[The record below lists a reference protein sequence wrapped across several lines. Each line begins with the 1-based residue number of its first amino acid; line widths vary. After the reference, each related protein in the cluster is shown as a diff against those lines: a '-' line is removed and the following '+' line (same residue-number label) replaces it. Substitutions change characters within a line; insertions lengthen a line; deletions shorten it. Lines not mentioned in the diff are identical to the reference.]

1 MKKRTSIIG
10 TLLLSMFVIFS
21 FFIAIVLLLWFN
33 QYFATE
39 GTTTAP
45 SSFIEF
51 FLNISLLELFAIF
64 FAGIIMTSLI
74 VRFIASNITANF
86 QKFNQFFYDAM
97 SKGEMID
104 EDNLNFKE
112 FTILAHSVN
121 SMIQKANQDKKRLEF
136 NKNYLQMVLDA
147 QKNMVI
153 VRSQAKME
161 MANQAFYN
169 FMKVQ
174 DIDEFRVKH
183 NCISEFFIDGEENE
197 YLTRTIDGLSWVNY
211 ILMNPLKTHKVKLA
225 QDGKNII
232 FEVNASVKE
241 VEEYNKVVL
250 TFNNINELE
259 EQKRAF
265 EKASTIDALT
275 RVSNRLKFD
284 TILEQQ
290 IEMKRYNHSFS
301 LILFDIDDFKKIN
314 DNYGHKV
321 GDNILVELAM
331 IVKNAM
337 RKSDAFARWG
347 GEEFAIILPQ
357 SRIKTAVKIAE
368 KLRAKIDNHT
378 FEEDMKVTCSFGV
391 CEYKKAYDFDT
402 LIERTDEKLYLAK
415 HKGKNQVQF

>member
-1 MKKRTSIIG
+1 
-10 TLLLSMFVIFS
+10 
-21 FFIAIVLLLWFN
+21 
-33 QYFATE
+33 
-39 GTTTAP
+39 
-45 SSFIEF
+45 
-51 FLNISLLELFAIF
+51 
-64 FAGIIMTSLI
+64 
-74 VRFIASNITANF
+74 
-86 QKFNQFFYDAM
+86 
-97 SKGEMID
+97 
-104 EDNLNFKE
+104 
-112 FTILAHSVN
+112 
-121 SMIQKANQDKKRLEF
+121 
-136 NKNYLQMVLDA
+136 MVLDA

-153 VRSQAKME
+153 VRSQAKIE

-174 DIDEFRVKH
+174 GIDEFRAKH

-197 YLTRTIDGLSWVNY
+197 YLTQSIDGLSWVNY

-241 VEEYNKVVL
+241 VEEYYKVVL

-290 IEMKRYNHSFS
+290 IEMSKRYNHSFS

-357 SRIKTAVKIAE
+357 SRVKTAVKIAE
-368 KLRAKIDNHT
+368 KLRAKIANHT

>member
-1 MKKRTSIIG
+1 ME
-10 TLLLSMFVIFS
+10 FV
-21 FFIAIVLLLWFN
+21 
-33 QYFATE
+33 
-39 GTTTAP
+39 
-45 SSFIEF
+45 
-51 FLNISLLELFAIF
+51 LNISLLELFAIF

-183 NCISEFFIDGEENE
+183 DCISEFFIDGEENE
-197 YLTRTIDGLSWVNY
+197 YLTRSIDGLSWVNY

-241 VEEYNKVVL
+241 VEEYYKVVL

-290 IEMKRYNHSFS
+290 IEMSKRYNHSFS

-402 LIERTDEKLYLAK
+402 LIERADEKLYLAK